1 MSFHLGHHLVKILKN
16 QKAIKI
22 FMKKITLLVLFSI
35 ITLTAYSQS
44 QNIKNS
50 EFLNIDLTK
59 NLSDYG
65 YSTYDLKKALN
76 PVSLENL
83 KENNNHF
90 LSSSKFDTEVALF
103 SEQGYIRFIMSVK
116 SFIELE
122 HGSETT
128 VKAEEFYH
136 NIVNLISNEYGISS
150 SGDNSTTEW
159 DSSNYKII
167 LTLNSDNIV
176 SLLYSN
182 LNIKNLE
189 KTKLTKEISSDNIYA
204 ERKDRTER
212 LELYFTDFLK
222 ALEQVDIRS
231 FARLNG
237 EVMEIY
243 FERNQDLTPSYE
255 DSDTKKEIRKLEIN
269 SFEDI
274 AVFVISKT
282 CSTEGDLETLSKTA
296 LIQIKF
302 IQDIYYKDGTESH
315 LTRAISIGNLLQLK
329 TPLRKKEILDIIY

>member
-1 MSFHLGHHLVKILKN
+1 
-16 QKAIKI
+16 
-22 FMKKITLLVLFSI
+22 MKKFTLLVLFSI
-35 ITLTAYSQS
+35 ITLSVYSQS
-44 QNIKNS
+44 QKIKNS

-59 NLSDYG
+59 NLSEYG
-65 YSTYDLKKALN
+65 YNTSDLKKSLN

-90 LSSSKFDTEVALF
+90 LSSSSFDTEVALF
-103 SEQGYIRFIMSVK
+103 NEQGYIQFIMSVK

-128 VKAEEFYH
+128 SKAEEFYH
-136 NIVNLISNEYGISS
+136 DIVNLISNQYGISS

-167 LTLNSDNIV
+167 LTLSSDNIV

-189 KTKLTKEISSDNIYA
+189 QTELTKEISSDNIYA

-255 DSDTKKEIRKLEIN
+255 DSDTKKEIKKLEIN
-269 SFEDI
+269 SFEDL
-274 AVFVISKT
+274 AMFVISKT

-315 LTRAISIGNLLQLK
+315 LTRAINIGNLLKLK